1 MKQKLSCYLML
12 LLGLFAVTGMRAQ
25 SLAAGDIA
33 FIGYNFS
40 GSDGFSII
48 ALKDLP
54 AGETLYFTEEGW
66 SATGWNNE
74 FEPHLSWVIPAGTTI
89 GTIVSV
95 VETAPNTFTVT
106 GSSNGVTL
114 LNPTGSA
121 VNFNL
126 LGGDQILAYQSTSG
140 ARPVAPTFISGVH
153 GDYNSTNYNSTTT
166 WNDLMPLNAGSES
179 IVPSGLT
186 NGVNCVSLFPDP
198 GPEVGYNKYT
208 GTLTGTASTVRA
220 AINNPANWTNSGSTD
235 LGILPSNY
243 SGINITPDAPACSL
257 TVYNVTGGG
266 SFCQG
271 GSGVFIGLADSD
283 VGVSYQLY
291 LGANPSGSPVVGTGN
306 NISFGTRTTAGTYTV
321 VASDGGSCQEDM
333 NGSASITVNP
343 LPTITL
349 GTSPT
354 VPQGSTSANLPY
366 TATTNSPVTYTI
378 TWSATAL
385 AAGFTNISTPQPLP
399 ASPIVITV
407 PATAPT
413 NTYVAAVRVQT
424 ATCNST
430 STIFTVTVANP
441 NSAPT
446 FVGGATQALSLCEN
460 STAVSINNLLQ
471 VNDTNNGQTLTWS
484 VTSAASNGTV
494 AASYSTSSNGGQVT
508 PVGLTYTPNANYTGN
523 DSFTVQVSD
532 GFATASTTVNVTV
545 SGVDASISSQTNI
558 ACNGGATGA
567 LTVTATNGAAPYTY
581 LWSNGATAASING
594 LAAGTYTVTVTDA
607 NSCTA
612 TASATLTEPT
622 TALSG
627 TTVVTNIACNGGN
640 TGAIN
645 LTPTGGTAPYTFD
658 WGGGITTEDRTG
670 LTAGTYSV
678 TITDANGCTGT
689 VSATVTEPTAAV
701 SGTTVVT
708 NVACNGGNTGAIN
721 LTPTGGTGP
730 YTFDWGGG
738 ITTEDRTGLS
748 AGTYSVTI
756 TDANGCTGTVSATV
770 TEPTSAV
777 SGTTVVTNVACN
789 GGNTGAI
796 NLTPTGGT
804 APYTFDWGGGVTT
817 EDRTGLS
824 AGTYSVTIT
833 DANGCTGTASAT
845 VIEPTTA
852 VSGTTVVTNV
862 ACNGGNTGAINLT
875 PTGGTAPYTFDWGVG
890 VTTEDRTGLS
900 AGTYSVTITDAN
912 GCTGTVSATV
922 TQPTALNAS
931 AVVDNNA
938 TCANNDGEATVS
950 VTGGTAGY
958 TYLWSNGAITASVT
972 GLAAGTYSV
981 TVTDANGCTATDS
994 VTITAPPAPSVS
1006 VTSQVNVA
1014 CNGGSNG
1021 SADITVT
1028 GGTAPYTFVW
1038 SNSAV
1043 TEDLTGLSAGTYTVT
1058 VTDANGCT
1066 GTASVTITEPTVLS
1080 AAGVATN
1087 VSCNGGSNGT
1097 VDLTVTGGTGT

>member
-1 MKQKLSCYLML
+1 MKQKLSYYLLL
-12 LLGLFAVTGMRAQ
+12 LLGLLSVTGMRAQ
-25 SLAAGDIA
+25 TLAAGDIA
-33 FIGYNFS
+33 FIGYNTS
-40 GSDGFSII
+40 GSDGFSFI

-89 GTIVSV
+89 GTVVSV
-95 VETAPNTFTVT
+95 IETAPNTFTVT
-106 GSSNGVTL
+106 GSSNGVTQ

-140 ARPVAPTFISGVH
+140 ARPASPTFISGVH
-153 GDYNSTNYNSTTT
+153 GDYNSINYNVITT
-166 WNDLMPLNAGSES
+166 WNDNMPLNGGSES
-179 IVPSGLT
+179 IVPTGLT
-186 NGVNCVSLFPDP
+186 NGLNCISLYPAP
-198 GPEVGYNKYT
+198 GPEQGYNKYT
-208 GTLTGTASTVRA
+208 GTLTGTASTVRT
-220 AINNPANWTNSGSTD
+220 AINNPANWTNSGTTD

-243 SGINITPDAPACSL
+243 SGINITTDAPACSL

-291 LGANPSGSPVVGTGN
+291 LGANPSGSPVTGTGN

-321 VASDGGSCQEDM
+321 VASDGGSCQENM

-366 TATTNSPVTYTI
+366 SATTNSPVTYTI

-385 AAGFTNISTPQPLP
+385 GAGFTNISTPQPLP

-407 PATAPT
+407 PAGAPL
-413 NTYVAAVRVQT
+413 NTYVAAIRVQN
-424 ATCNST
+424 ANCNST

-446 FVGGATQALSLCEN
+446 FVVGGTQTLTLCEN
-460 STAVSINNLLQ
+460 STAVSINDLLQ

-508 PVGLTYTPNANYTGN
+508 PVGLTYTPNANYTGS

-545 SGVDASISSQTNI
+545 TGVDASISSQTNI

-567 LTVTATNGAAPYTY
+567 ITVAATNGTAPYTY
-581 LWSNGATAASING
+581 LWSNGATTASINN
-594 LAAGTYTVTVTDA
+594 LAAGTYTVTITDA

-645 LTPTGGTAPYTFD
+645 LTPTGGTSPYTFD

-689 VSATVTEPTAAV
+689 VSATVTEPASALNATPLAQTNIACFGGATG
-701 SGTTVVT
+701 SATV
-708 NVACNGGNTGAIN
+708 NV
-721 LTPTGGTGP
+721 TGGTPG
-730 YTFDWGGG
+730 YTYSWSPSGG
-738 ITTEDRTGLS
+738 TAATATGLS
-748 AGTYSVTI
+748 AGTYTVTV
-756 TDANGCTGTVSATV
+756 TDANGCTDTQSFTITEPVSTLSASASAT
-770 TEPTSAV
+770 SV
-777 SGTTVVTNVACN
+777 SCN
-789 GGNTGAI
+789 GGTNGTV
-796 NLTPTGGT
+796 NLTVTGGT

-845 VIEPTTA
+845 VTEPTTA
-852 VSGTTVVTNV
+852 VSGTTVVTNI

-875 PTGGTAPYTFDWGVG
+875 PTGGTAPYTFDWGGG

-1043 TEDLTGLSAGTYTVT
+1043 TEDLTDLSAGTYTVT

-1087 VSCNGGSNGT
+1087 VSCN
-1097 VDLTVTGGTGT
+1097 